1 MSLPARTIDC
11 FVYQLRFWYLFLLV
25 QGPPPAHNRFDDPRV
40 PKHITYAYKERAVIR
55 ENKDFYTLPKGETD
69 KTIDILFLIAN
80 APVSTVSLP
89 ITGSQP
95 YVGMAVAM
103 QHATEALSK
112 KFPSF
117 FAER

>member
-1 MSLPARTIDC
+1 MCPFS
-11 FVYQLRFWYLFLLV
+11 LV
-25 QGPPPAHNRFDDPRV
+25 QGEPPEHNRFDDPRV
-40 PKHITYAYKERAVIR
+40 PNQITYAYAERAVIV
-55 ENKDFYTLPKGETD
+55 ENKDFYALPQGET
-69 KTIDILFLIAN
+69 KTIDVLFLIAN

-89 ITGSQP
+89 TGGSQP

-112 KFPSF
+112 KFPTF